1 MITGRDILILND
13 DWGRFPSTLQH
24 IAKVLMKNNN
34 RVFWVGSLGL
44 RKPKL
49 NLSDIKRAFQK
60 AINVFYSE
68 SKKFL
73 SAESKPILIF
83 PFVIPFHDL
92 KIIRKI
98 NRFFILKE
106 IKEVLLRHKSQNLIL
121 LTSSPVSDFLI
132 SELNESVSIYYC
144 VDDYTSMHGA
154 FKILAKLENKLIAK
168 ADAVFSVSEYL
179 YKSRISRKN
188 NFLVPQGVDSTHFQ
202 KTSVLSNEV
211 INLKKP
217 VIGFF
222 GLVSEWIDLELI
234 HKCILNYPDYT
245 FVIIGKS
252 VVDLSIFNGCKN
264 FIFLGPKE
272 YSDLPTFASVFDVGL
287 IPFKINQVT
296 LAANPLKLMEYFSLG
311 LPVVSTN
318 LPEVNNFSDL
328 AFVANSHDEFIKF
341 IKNAIEDYSE
351 ERVKLRLN
359 KAKDFSWEFVTEEV
373 FDKVLEIQKKKTLQ
387 K

>member
-1 MITGRDILILND
+1 
-13 DWGRFPSTLQH
+13 
-24 IAKVLMKNNN
+24 
-34 RVFWVGSLGL
+34 
-44 RKPKL
+44 
-49 NLSDIKRAFQK
+49 
-60 AINVFYSE
+60 
-68 SKKFL
+68 
-73 SAESKPILIF
+73 
-83 PFVIPFHDL
+83 
-92 KIIRKI
+92 
-98 NRFFILKE
+98 
-106 IKEVLLRHKSQNLIL
+106 
-121 LTSSPVSDFLI
+121 
-132 SELNESVSIYYC
+132 
-144 VDDYTSMHGA
+144 
-154 FKILAKLENKLIAK
+154 
-168 ADAVFSVSEYL
+168 
-179 YKSRISRKN
+179 
-188 NFLVPQGVDSTHFQ
+188 
-202 KTSVLSNEV
+202 VLSNEV